1 MKHLISELNGIAN
14 TLRYGDSIETKQEW
28 EDLVDDLWLEDL
40 YDVCSKITTEFESL
54 QEYFD
59 GTEE

>member
-14 TLRYGDSIETKQEW
+14 TLQYGDSIETKQEW
-28 EDLVDDLWLEDL
+28 EDLVDELWLEDL
-40 YDVCSKITTEFESL
+40 HDTCSKITAEFESL

-59 GTEE
+59 NIEE